1 MAERR
6 SHQGWYDR
14 LIVLDQLGELTQA
27 DDMLLALH
35 HINNNL
41 ARLVPNVEQT
51 REATE
56 HVEGM
61 LGALDN
67 LAATMTQANGI
78 PYAGSSAVRQ
88 ALDEQRER
96 DRMAALPQEAT
107 P

>member
-1 MAERR
+1 MADTN

-14 LIVLDQLGELTQA
+14 LTVKAQLGELTLSE
-27 DDMLLALH
+27 DMLFTLH

-41 ARLVPNVEQT
+41 AKLVPTAVLT
-51 REATE
+51 REAME

-61 LGALDN
+61 VGALDG
-67 LAATMTQANGI
+67 LAATMAGGASI
-78 PYAGSSAVRQ
+78 PYASSSAVRQ

-96 DRMAALPQEAT
+96 DRIAALPQEAT